1 MTDPQTIHNYYVDE
15 AGDPTLFDKQGKIIV
30 GTPGVSNYFLVGVAH
45 VPNPQQAHR
54 DLEDLRRHLL
64 GDPYF
69 KGVPSMRSDAD
80 KTALC
85 FHAKNDL
92 PEVRR
97 EVFKL
102 LPQFG
107 AKIQIAIRR
116 KRQLAESAL
125 DSFRKLGRKINP
137 NDVYD
142 DLVKRLFKNMLHK
155 ADENR
160 IVFALRGKTDRSE
173 ALEQAL
179 RRAQTNFQRSHGIPS
194 DKPLAIISGRPHQFA
209 GLQIIDYYLWALQRM
224 YERGEDR
231 FFQLLARDYRL
242 IMDLDDMRNPRYGV
256 WYSDSNPLTLDKIKS
271 P

>member
-54 DLEDLRRHLL
+54 DLEDLRRRLL

-102 LPQFG
+102 LPQ
-107 AKIQIAIRR
+107 
-116 KRQLAESAL
+116 
-125 DSFRKLGRKINP
+125 
-137 NDVYD
+137 
-142 DLVKRLFKNMLHK
+142 
-155 ADENR
+155 
-160 IVFALRGKTDRSE
+160 
-173 ALEQAL
+173 
-179 RRAQTNFQRSHGIPS
+179 
-194 DKPLAIISGRPHQFA
+194 
-209 GLQIIDYYLWALQRM
+209 
-224 YERGEDR
+224 
-231 FFQLLARDYRL
+231 LLAKDYRL
-242 IMDLDDMRNPRYGV
+242 IMDLDDTRNLRYGE